1 MKVNEIAKILDAKI
15 LCGKDNLD
23 LEFEC
28 AFASDLMSD
37 VLTTEADGML
47 LLTGLAN
54 VQTIRT
60 AEMSDIQ
67 GVVIVRNKTVSQEMI
82 DLACEN
88 DIVLFE
94 CKVSMFKASGLLYQK
109 GLKPLF

>member
-1 MKVNEIAKILDAKI
+1 MKVKEIANILNANI
-15 LCGKDNLD
+15 LCGEDNLH

-37 VLTTEADGML
+37 VLTTQADGML

-60 AEMSDIQ
+60 AEMSDVQ
-67 GVVIVRNKTVSQEMI
+67 GVVIVRNKKVSQEMI

-88 DIVLFE
+88 GIVLIE
-94 CKVSMFKASGLLYQK
+94 CKCSMFKAAGLLYQN